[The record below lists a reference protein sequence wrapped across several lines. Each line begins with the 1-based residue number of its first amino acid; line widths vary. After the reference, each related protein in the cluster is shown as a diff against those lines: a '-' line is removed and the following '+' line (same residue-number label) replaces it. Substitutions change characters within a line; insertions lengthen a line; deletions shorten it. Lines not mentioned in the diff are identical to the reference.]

1 MYVVLYSF
9 KVKPKQVDA
18 FIEGWKGLTN
28 LIYQYEGSLG
38 SRLHKKEPLE
48 YIAYAQ
54 WPSKDIFENSGGS
67 LPKEAN
73 SFRDLMRASCE
84 AIEVIDKLEVVED
97 LLKQNSSS

>member
-9 KVKPKQVDA
+9 TVKSNQVDA
-18 FIEGWKGLTN
+18 FIKGWKGLTN

-54 WPSKDIFENSGGS
+54 WPSKDTFEKSGGN
-67 LPKEAN
+67 LPKKADE
-73 SFRDLMRASCE
+73 FRDLMRSSCSK
-84 AIEVIDKLEVVED
+84 IEIVSKAEVVQD
-97 LLKQNSSS
+97 LLSNKLHE

>member
-18 FIEGWKGLTN
+18 FIEGWNGLTN

-38 SRLHKKEPLE
+38 SRLHKKDRLNF
-48 YIAYAQ
+48 IAYAQ
-54 WPSKDIFENSGGS
+54 WPSKDKFENSGGN
-67 LPKEAN
+67 LPEEADD
-73 SFRDLMRASCE
+73 FRDLMRASCDT
-84 AIEVIDKLEVVED
+84 IEVLHELEVVED